1 MLQIE
6 EIPAK
11 PKEQKTIRV
20 AAYARVSSDKD
31 AAFHSLE
38 AQTEYYRNYVSAH
51 PDWDLVSIYSDN
63 GISGTTIKRPEFQR
77 MLQDCQDGK
86 IDLVV
91 TKSVT
96 RFARNTVILL
106 ETIRELKRL
115 GIDCYFEKED
125 MHSISP
131 DGELMLTL
139 LAMYAEEEA
148 RSASENQRWRIQK
161 KFQNGEPWVGK
172 MLGYRFRDGNLVVIP
187 EEAAIVRQIFTDYLS
202 GMGQHTI
209 AKKLFLQGVRPDNGN
224 AWSGS
229 SIRRILTNEAYTGNL
244 VLQKTFC
251 PDFRTKRSQI
261 NRGER
266 AIYHV
271 SNSHEAIIDRQTFEA
286 VQQEIAR
293 RSARQREIMAH
304 RNPNHDNSQKL
315 FSGLIVCGC
324 CGAAYVRKY
333 TNIKNSDRPIWI
345 CGQYTKYG
353 KSVCHSQ
360 QIPET
365 ILIEKVK
372 EVLGLPEINQTIV
385 QEHISHIMVP
395 EHNHLIFELK
405 NGSSVDVFW
414 KHQSRRLSWTDEMRE
429 AALQKALMRY
439 RKEEKL

>member
-148 RSASENQRWRIQK
+148 RSASENQRCRIQK

-172 MLGYRFRDGNLVVIP
+172 MLGYRFKDGNLVVIP

-209 AKKLFLQGVRPDNGN
+209 ATQLFMQGVRPDNGN
-224 AWSGS
+224 A
-229 SIRRILTNEAYTGNL
+229 
-244 VLQKTFC
+244 
-251 PDFRTKRSQI
+251 
-261 NRGER
+261 
-266 AIYHV
+266 
-271 SNSHEAIIDRQTFEA
+271 
-286 VQQEIAR
+286 
-293 RSARQREIMAH
+293 
-304 RNPNHDNSQKL
+304 
-315 FSGLIVCGC
+315 
-324 CGAAYVRKY
+324 
-333 TNIKNSDRPIWI
+333 
-345 CGQYTKYG
+345 
-353 KSVCHSQ
+353 
-360 QIPET
+360 
-365 ILIEKVK
+365 
-372 EVLGLPEINQTIV
+372 
-385 QEHISHIMVP
+385 
-395 EHNHLIFELK
+395 
-405 NGSSVDVFW
+405 
-414 KHQSRRLSWTDEMRE
+414 
-429 AALQKALMRY
+429 
-439 RKEEKL
+439 